1 MGPAAGL
8 KHRMG
13 VNCKTLS
20 CGACWGTF
28 IFSIA
33 GACVGGLIEQWH
45 GAVLGLSVGF
55 VLGMFIGFSVAAFI
69 GIRANRTTAS
79 ASVAPMAL
87 DSTDQ
92 PPSSGFQTVS
102 PFSKVPPVGLPPI
115 QSKDIIKDVNNP
127 FKKPP

>member
-1 MGPAAGL
+1 MG
-8 KHRMG
+8 G

-28 IFSIA
+28 ICSIA
-33 GACVGGLIEQWH
+33 GACIGGLIEQWH
-45 GAVLGLSVGF
+45 GAVLGLSAGF

-69 GIRANRTTAS
+69 GIRAKRSSAN
-79 ASVAPMAL
+79 ASVAPMGSL

-102 PFSKVPPVGLPPI
+102 PFSKVPPVGLPPM
-115 QSKDIIKDVNNP
+115 QSKDSIKDANNP
-127 FKKPP
+127 LKKPL